1 VSVNEIKSEIE
12 SLPLEERRH
21 LAAYLVALRHKDLA
35 EYRTAIAGKIDDRNP
50 ENWLSLEEYDQRLAS

>member
-1 VSVNEIKSEIE
+1 MSVNEIKSEIE
-12 SLPLEERRH
+12 SLPLEERRQ

-35 EYRTAIAGKIDDRNP
+35 EYRTAMAGKIDDLNP

>member
-12 SLPLEERRH
+12 SLPLEERRQ

-35 EYRTAIAGKIDDRNP
+35 EYRTAMAGKIDDHNP

>member
-1 VSVNEIKSEIE
+1 MSVNEIKSEIE
-12 SLPLEERRH
+12 SLPLEERRQ

-35 EYRTAIAGKIDDRNP
+35 EYRTAMAGKIDDRNP